1 MSISQLAKSISES
14 PTLRMNE
21 IAKQM
26 MARGEAVI
34 HLGGGEPKAKVP
46 IDAILAS
53 STKLNA
59 LEINNTPPSGT
70 PEIKKAIIR
79 YTENNY
85 GKSVAPENIIVS
97 NGAKQSVSVL
107 LQAILN
113 PNDEV
118 ICLAPYWVSYPEMIK
133 IAYGVPVKVKPE
145 DGSFHPRMQDIEQA
159 VSPHTKAIIVN
170 SPGNPSGILFSKE
183 FIAEIVQYC
192 EKKSIY
198 LIMDDIYHK
207 LIFDGLKPISC
218 YDYAR
223 QPLDKSNLVVV
234 NGVSKLYAMTG
245 YRIGW
250 TIANPKVIEAMIKIQ
265 EQTTSCPS
273 TLLQAGAVGAINGMQ
288 NSVEALRLTLENNRN
303 VMMTELGT
311 FTGVKVTKP
320 DGTFYCFPD
329 FSAYMKDSDKLS
341 NFLLDKVK
349 VVTVLG
355 REFGMEGHLRLS
367 FCGSIKDIKEGV
379 ARIKWALDPNA
390 PNEIFIGDR
399 KLVRDWQ

>member
-1 MSISQLAKSISES
+1 MSISQLAKSIKES
-14 PTLRMNE
+14 PTLKMNE

-34 HLGGGEPKAKVP
+34 HLGGGEPKSKVP
-46 IDAILAS
+46 MDAIIAS

-59 LEINNTPPSGT
+59 LEINYTPPDGT
-70 PEIKKAIIR
+70 PEMKKAIIR
-79 YTENNY
+79 YTEENY
-85 GKSVAPENIIVS
+85 DKSAAPENIIVS

-113 PNDEV
+113 PQDEV
-118 ICLAPYWVSYPEMIK
+118 ICLAPYWVSYPDMVK
-133 IAYGVPVKVKPE
+133 IAYGVPVAVKPE
-145 DGSFHPRMQDIEQA
+145 DGSFHPRMQDIELA

-170 SPGNPSGILFSKE
+170 SPGNPSGVMFSKE
-183 FIAEIVQYC
+183 FIAEIVAFC
-192 EKKSIY
+192 EKKGIY

-207 LIFDGLKPISC
+207 LVFDGLKAISC
-218 YDYAR
+218 YAFT
-223 QPLDKSNLVVV
+223 KKNLNDSKIVVI

-250 TIANPKVIEAMIKIQ
+250 TIANPQVVQAMTRIQ

-273 TLLQAGAVGAINGMQ
+273 ALLQAGAVGAINGMQ
-288 NSVEALRLTLENNRN
+288 SSVEALRLKLENNRN
-303 VMMTELGT
+303 VMMTELST
-311 FTGVKVTKP
+311 FTGVKVIKP
-320 DGTFYCFPD
+320 NGTFYCFPD
-329 FSAYMKDSDKLS
+329 FSAYMKDSEKLS
-341 NFLLDKVK
+341 NFLLEKVK

-367 FCGSIKDIKEGV
+367 FCGSIKEIKEGV

>member
-1 MSISQLAKSISES
+1 MSISQLAKSIKES
-14 PTLRMNE
+14 PTLKMNE

-26 MARGEAVI
+26 VARGEAVI
-34 HLGGGEPKAKVP
+34 HLGGGEPKSKVP
-46 IDAILAS
+46 MDALIAS
-53 STKLNA
+53 STKLNSM
-59 LEINNTPPSGT
+59 EINYTPPDGT
-70 PEIKKAIIR
+70 PEMKKAIIR
-79 YTENNY
+79 YMEENY
-85 GKSVAPENIIVS
+85 SKSVPTDNIIVS
-97 NGAKQSVSVL
+97 NGAKQSASIL
-107 LQAILN
+107 LQAILD
-113 PNDEV
+113 PQDEV
-118 ICLAPYWVSYPEMIK
+118 ICLAPYWVSYPDMVK
-133 IAYGVPVKVKPE
+133 IAYGVPVAVKPE

-170 SPGNPSGILFSKE
+170 SPGNPSGVLFSKE
-183 FIAEIVQYC
+183 FIADIVAFC
-192 EKKSIY
+192 EKKGIY

-207 LIFDGLKPISC
+207 LVFDGLKAVSC
-218 YDYAR
+218 YEFTKKN
-223 QPLDKSNLVVV
+223 LDDSKIVVI

-250 TIANPKVIEAMIKIQ
+250 TIADSRIVQAMIKIQ

-273 TLLQAGAVGAINGMQ
+273 ALLQAGAVGALNGMQ
-288 NSVEALRLTLENNRN
+288 NSVEALRLRLENNRN

-311 FTGVKVTKP
+311 FSGIKVIKP
-320 DGTFYCFPD
+320 SGTFYCFPD
-329 FSAYMKDSDKLS
+329 FSAYMKDSEKLS
-341 NFLLDKVK
+341 NYLLEKVK